1 MKKKFFKRAMALA
14 MAAAMTVSLA
24 ACGGD
29 DGQQMGNTGSSSDG
43 GGQAASSGVAS
54 DGGSQAET
62 PQIEETTLTIRVMNE
77 FRNLDKVLERY
88 EEMTADDPIMS
99 NIHLDFAWVAGGDYK
114 DKLTTAMIGQED
126 FDLMFCGGWHGLSAF
141 IPVSY
146 TH

>member
-88 EEMTADDPIMS
+88 EEMTADDPI
-99 NIHLDFAWVAGGDYK
+99 
-114 DKLTTAMIGQED
+114 
-126 FDLMFCGGWHGLSAF
+126 
-141 IPVSY
+141 
-146 TH
+146 